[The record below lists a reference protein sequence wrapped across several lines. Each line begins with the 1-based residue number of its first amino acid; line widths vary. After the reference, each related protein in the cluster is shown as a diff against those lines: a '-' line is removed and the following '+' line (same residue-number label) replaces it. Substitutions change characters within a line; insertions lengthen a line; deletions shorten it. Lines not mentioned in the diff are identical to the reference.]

1 MKQLPVEF
9 QERMKSLL
17 GDDYEDFLKS
27 YDEKPVRAFRVNT
40 DKISLEEFQKLNIFS
55 TEKIP

>member
-9 QERMKSLL
+9 QERMKTLL
-17 GDDYEDFLKS
+17 GDEFDDFLKS

-40 DKISLEEFQKLNIFS
+40 EKISLDDFQKLNIF
-55 TEKIP
+55 